1 MKRKK
6 SIASVIVLF
15 TAAVI
20 WGFAFVAQVK
30 GGDHVGAF
38 TFISIRFLMGG
49 LVLIPVYAIFERQG
63 SLSPIEQKKKNRH
76 TMIGAVLAGVVLFTA
91 SSLQQF
97 GINLTRDPGKAG
109 FITGLYTVLTPVFY
123 FLIFRKRTGW
133 NTWVGCIL
141 ATVGLYM
148 LCLQDGMSFGFGMGE
163 LLLFLNAVMWVTQIL
178 IVDRFVADCDPIRF
192 SSWQFLTCGVLAAVA
207 ALIFETPT
215 WDGICS
221 AMLPLL
227 YCGLLSTAV
236 GFTLQV
242 IGQKMS
248 QSPTTAAIIMSTES
262 VFAAIGGVLWNLITP
277 ERLHVT
283 QEIGTVAYVGC
294 AVIFAGIILSQI
306 SGERKIPRNTTE
318 T

>member
-1 MKRKK
+1 VKQKK
-6 SIASVIVLF
+6 SIASVVVLL
-15 TAAVI
+15 TAAII

-49 LVLIPVYAIFERQG
+49 LVLIPVYALFERNRATP
-63 SLSPIEQKKKNRH
+63 PIERKKKNRR
-76 TMIGAVLAGVVLFTA
+76 TLVGATLAGVALFTA

-97 GINLTRDPGKAG
+97 GINMTRDPGKAG

-123 FLIFRKRTGW
+123 FLIFRKKTGW

-148 LCLQDGMSFGFGMGE
+148 LCLQEGMSFEFGLGE
-163 LLLFLNAVMWVTQIL
+163 LLLFFNAVMWVTQIL

-192 SSWQFLTCGVLAAVA
+192 SSWQFLTCGVLAGIAT
-207 ALIFETPT
+207 LIFESPT
-215 WDGICS
+215 WEGIRS
-221 AMLPLL
+221 AMIPLL

-242 IGQKMS
+242 VGQKMS
-248 QSPTTAAIIMSTES
+248 RSPTTAAIIMSTES
-262 VFAAIGGVLWNLITP
+262 VFAAVGGVLWNVITP
-277 ERLHVT
+277 AHLHVT
-283 QEIGTVAYVGC
+283 QEIGAVGYVGC

-306 SGERKIPRNTTE
+306 SVGEKRLPKTANE
-318 T
+318 

>member
-1 MKRKK
+1 MKQKN
-6 SIASVIVLF
+6 SIASVVVLF
-15 TAAVI
+15 TAAII

-38 TFISIRFLMGG
+38 TFTSIRFLMGG
-49 LVLIPVYAIFERQG
+49 LVLIPVYALFEKNRD
-63 SLSPIEQKKKNRH
+63 LSPIERKKKSRR
-76 TMIGAVLAGVVLFTA
+76 TLVGAMLAGVALFTA

-97 GINLTRDPGKAG
+97 GINMTRDPGKAG

-133 NTWVGCIL
+133 NTWVGCVL
-141 ATVGLYM
+141 ATAGLYM
-148 LCLQDGMSFGFGMGE
+148 LCLQEGTSFSFGLGE

-207 ALIFETPT
+207 TLLFESPS
-215 WDGICS
+215 WEGVRS
-221 AMLPLL
+221 AMIPLL

-242 IGQKMS
+242 VGQKMS

-262 VFAAIGGVLWNLITP
+262 VFAAVGGVLWNLITP

-283 QEIGTVAYVGC
+283 QEIGLVGYVGC

-306 SGERKIPRNTTE
+306 SVTGKKTATE
-318 T
+318 